1 MRPGLRILLVSL
13 VIAGILIPLSA
24 DPVFLPSAVAS
35 HQMAKFRSYDE
46 MIGFIKTQP
55 SVCDSGNAPRPEP
68 LVSNP
73 GLLGQTDRFALAT
86 ATGSTGYSTTNVQV
100 QGVDELDTVKTDGQY
115 IYTITNNALVIVKA
129 YHANEAE
136 VVSRIDPHATLT

>member
-73 GLLGQTDRFALAT
+73 GLLGQTARFALAT
-86 ATGSTGYSTTNVQV
+86 PTGTTAYSPPNLQL
-100 QGVDELDTVKTDGQY
+100 Q
-115 IYTITNNALVIVKA
+115 
-129 YHANEAE
+129 HA
-136 VVSRIDPHATLT
+136 HH